1 MSAVGGLVSP
11 GQQLGLLSGLA
22 PESLQAIERAVREVR
37 LPAGATLFE
46 AGDVGDAL
54 FVVRSGL
61 VDVVG
66 TGPSRSTRLTTIG
79 PGETVGEQ
87 SLLSGRPRSA
97 TAVAQTGVTLWR
109 LDHIDFLELLAT
121 TPQLGANVARILSER
136 LTAASRT
143 RLGLPRGQ
151 TVVVCSRTPQ
161 AVVRVARM
169 LKAFCARLLGE
180 DALLVA
186 TGPEEAW
193 GTEPLPAGTSVHDT
207 DDLTGIAVRAVRE
220 HALVLILCQ
229 EGGPA
234 ALLDGADRLV
244 VIGDMPAT
252 TRRDNEVRK
261 VHVLPETPDD
271 TRLRALS
278 RQVCGRRIGLALGSG
293 GIRGFAHAGV
303 FGVLAD
309 QDIPIDFVS
318 GASAGAVAGALLLSG
333 MAPGDVADLAV
344 ALRETLKTGRPS
356 LTLSPQ
362 SLLSGRRLLAFLRN
376 RLGRDTTF
384 ADLPTPFVVAAT
396 DLDSRQAVH
405 LDSGPLPEA
414 VVASTAVN
422 GIFPPVSINRR
433 RLVDGGAS
441 DPVPV
446 TALRDRGADI
456 VIAVN
461 TMTIGHGPLGAF
473 VQLPRIRI
481 PMPGLLENLFI
492 GLDTVTSQI
501 AAHACRQADVVVEPT
516 SANLRWYDV
525 MPAQAYMHAGE
536 QAMQGALPQV
546 RALVGS

>member
-1 MSAVGGLVSP
+1 MSFVGLVSP
-11 GQQLGLLSGLA
+11 ARQLGLLSGLA
-22 PESLQAIERAVREVR
+22 PEKLQAIERVVREVR

-54 FVVRSGL
+54 FLVRSGL
-61 VDVVG
+61 VEIRG
-66 TGPSRSTRLTTIG
+66 AGPSRSARLTTIG

-87 SLLSGRPRSA
+87 SLLTGRPRSA
-97 TAVAQTGVTLWR
+97 TAVAQTSVTLWR

-121 TPQLGANVARILSER
+121 TPQVGANVARILSER
-136 LTAASRT
+136 VTDRP

-151 TVVVCSRTPQ
+151 TMVVCSRAPK
-161 AVVRVARM
+161 AVVRVARV
-169 LKAFCARLLGE
+169 LKASCARLLGE
-180 DALLVA
+180 DAVVVA
-186 TGPEEAW
+186 TGSEEAW
-193 GTEPLPAGTSVHDT
+193 KTEPVPADTWAHDT
-207 DDLTGIAVRAVRE
+207 DDLTRVAVRAARE

-229 EGGPA
+229 EDGPTT
-234 ALLDGADRLV
+234 LLDGADCVV
-244 VIGDMPAT
+244 VIGDVPAIT
-252 TRRDNEVRK
+252 ERDLPAGQL
-261 VHVLPETPDD
+261 HVLPETPDD
-271 TRLRALS
+271 SRVRALS

-303 FGVLAD
+303 FSVLAD

-318 GASAGAVAGALLLSG
+318 GASAGAIAGALLLSG
-333 MAPGDVADLAV
+333 MAPGDVANLAV
-344 ALRETLKTGRPS
+344 ALREALKTGRPS
-356 LTLSPQ
+356 LTLSPR
-362 SLLSGRRLLAFLRN
+362 SLLPGRRLLAFLRN
-376 RLGRDTTF
+376 QLGRDTTF
-384 ADLPTPFVVAAT
+384 EDLPTPFVVAAT

-414 VVASTAVN
+414 VVASAAIN
-422 GIFPPVSINRR
+422 GIFPPVSIDRR

-461 TMTIGHGPLGAF
+461 PMTIGHGPLGAF
-473 VQLPRIRI
+473 VQPLPIRI

-492 GLDTVTSQI
+492 GLDTVTSQM

-516 SANLRWYDV
+516 STNVRWYDV

-536 QAMQGALPQV
+536 QAMQAALPQL
-546 RALVGS
+546 RALVGSEP

>member
-1 MSAVGGLVSP
+1 MGAVELVSP
-11 GQQLGLLSGLA
+11 GHQLGLLSGLA
-22 PESLQAIERAVREVR
+22 PESLRAVERAVREVR

-54 FVVRSGL
+54 FLLRSG
-61 VDVVG
+61 VIEVMG

-79 PGETVGEQ
+79 PGETVGER
-87 SLLSGRPRSA
+87 SLLTGRPRSA
-97 TAVAQTGVTLWR
+97 TAVARTGVTLWR
-109 LDHIDFLELLAT
+109 LDYIDFLDLLAA

-136 LTAASRT
+136 VTAADRT

-151 TVVVCSRTPQ
+151 IVVVCSRTPQ

-169 LKAFCARLLGE
+169 LKASCARLLRE
-180 DALLVA
+180 DAVVVA

-193 GTEPLPAGTSVHDT
+193 GTEHLPVGTSVRDS

-229 EGGPA
+229 EGPPST
-234 ALLDGADRLV
+234 LLDGADRV
-244 VIGDMPAT
+244 VMVGDMPGIT
-252 TRRDNEVRK
+252 GRDVRAGQ
-261 VHVLPETPDD
+261 VHALPETPDD
-271 TRLRALS
+271 TCVRALS
-278 RQVCGRRIGLALGSG
+278 RQVCGRRIGLALGAG

-309 QDIPIDFVS
+309 QHIPIDFVS
-318 GASAGAVAGALLLSG
+318 GASAGAIAGALLLSG
-333 MAPGDVADLAV
+333 MAPGDVANLAM
-344 ALRETLKTGRPS
+344 ALREALKTGRPS

-362 SLLSGRRLLAFLRN
+362 SLLPGRRLIAFLRN
-376 RLGRDTTF
+376 QLGRDTTF
-384 ADLPTPFVVAAT
+384 EDLRTPFVVAAT

-414 VVASTAVN
+414 VVASAAIN

-461 TMTIGHGPLGAF
+461 PMTIGHGPLGAF
-473 VQLPRIRI
+473 VQMPRIRI

-516 SANLRWYDV
+516 SANGRWYDV
-525 MPAQAYMHAGE
+525 MPAQAYMDAGE
-536 QAMQGALPQV
+536 QAMHSALPQL
-546 RALVGS
+546 RALVGN